1 MNTRRRAAMVLSPSP
16 PRGTP
21 KVVKGAAS
29 TTLITLQVDPAEL
42 ASILSALD
50 SHPVMHS
57 ELIPYL
63 ERKLAAHLKH
73 RAARRASRS
82 AARNEASR

>member
-1 MNTRRRAAMVLSPSP
+1 M
-16 PRGTP
+16 
-21 KVVKGAAS
+21 VKGAAS

-82 AARNEASR
+82 AGRARHQSGAAADDP